1 MKKEISTA
9 GTENNFGWE
18 IERAN
23 PNASTFSLRDFLH
36 IVFKRKRQIVVFF
49 AGCFLAVV
57 VGTFLMTP
65 TYRATAQVLIKL
77 GRDNVY
83 IPETGNV
90 NPVINQRQEEQINSE
105 IEILKSR
112 TISEK
117 VINEIGL
124 QSLYPELSEPG
135 WFSLS
140 ALLPGRGDDEDPVK
154 KVLEEFEKNLQIE
167 AIKKSNVIEVSFD
180 HPNPQM
186 AATVA
191 NAIVAEFLNHRIDV
205 YRTPQ
210 SHEFFK
216 EQSEFLKE
224 KLNRT
229 EANFQA
235 LKEQHKVTDL
245 KNQQGLLLNRIAA
258 TRSELE
264 NAVSREVELSR
275 RIENLR
281 AQLAKLPQSIP
292 QGEQSNPNEQLISN
306 LGSRL
311 TDLQIEEQKLSSKY
325 TDENRTLRSV
335 REEITLIRKQIAEK
349 EAKLYGRTSLGV
361 SSTYLHL
368 QEDQLRSEADLSSVK
383 AKRESL
389 QEQFSAYEKEL
400 AKFNQIETALNQF
413 AQELNVNRD
422 NYRLYLTK
430 FEESRIQNA
439 IDSQKI
445 AGVSLLEPAH
455 APRKPAKPRVLLNL
469 ALGLFLGLFGALG
482 LAFFIEFVSD
492 DLEKIED
499 VEAAFG
505 LPVLSVIPELKEQ
518 GA

>member
-1 MKKEISTA
+1 
-9 GTENNFGWE
+9 
-18 IERAN
+18 
-23 PNASTFSLRDFLH
+23 
-36 IVFKRKRQIVVFF
+36 
-49 AGCFLAVV
+49 
-57 VGTFLMTP
+57 
-65 TYRATAQVLIKL
+65 
-77 GRDNVY
+77 
-83 IPETGNV
+83 
-90 NPVINQRQEEQINSE
+90 
-105 IEILKSR
+105 
-112 TISEK
+112 
-117 VINEIGL
+117 
-124 QSLYPELSEPG
+124 
-135 WFSLS
+135 
-140 ALLPGRGDDEDPVK
+140 
-154 KVLEEFEKNLQIE
+154 LEEFEKNLQIE

-191 NAIVAEFLNHRIDV
+191 NTIVAEFLNHRIDV

-229 EANFQA
+229 EASFQA

-245 KNQQGLLLNRIAA
+245 KNQQRLLLNRIAA

-311 TDLQIEEQKLSSKY
+311 ADLQIEEQKLSSKY

-445 AGVSLLEPAH
+445 AGVSMLEPAH